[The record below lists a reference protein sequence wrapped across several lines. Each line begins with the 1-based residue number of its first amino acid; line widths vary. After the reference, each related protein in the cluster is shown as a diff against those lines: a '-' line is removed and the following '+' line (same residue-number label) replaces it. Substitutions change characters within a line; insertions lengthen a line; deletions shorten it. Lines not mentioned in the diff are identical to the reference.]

1 MAEVEFA
8 LLANAAQ
15 VSSDQLISML
25 GGGWDTGTLPQEA
38 YPAGVVLSVVFRVAF
53 EADETGITHAG
64 EVAVEQ
70 ANGEPLATVTFT
82 VGVQREGEELPPGWK
97 RNAPLVIAVPVQ
109 FPGPGFYTVSIS
121 VAGSRLKTI
130 PLRMKVAGA

>member
-1 MAEVEFA
+1 MEVEFA

-25 GGGWDTGTLPQEA
+25 GGGWDTGEVPEEA
-38 YPAGVVLSVVFRVAF
+38 YPVSVVLSVVFRVAF
-53 EADETGITHAG
+53 EADEAGKTHAG

-82 VGVQREGEELPPGWK
+82 VGVQRGDE
-97 RNAPLVIAVPVQ
+97 
-109 FPGPGFYTVSIS
+109 
-121 VAGSRLKTI
+121 
-130 PLRMKVAGA
+130 